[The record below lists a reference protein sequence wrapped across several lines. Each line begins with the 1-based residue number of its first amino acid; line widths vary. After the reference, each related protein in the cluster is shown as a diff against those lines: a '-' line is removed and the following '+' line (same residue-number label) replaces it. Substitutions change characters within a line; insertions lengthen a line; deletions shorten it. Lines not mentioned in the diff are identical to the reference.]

1 MSVKDVEMAIRKN
14 PDAKAVLVNN
24 PTYYGI
30 CSDLR
35 SIVKLAPRIR
45 DAVPGG

>member
-1 MSVKDVEMAIRKN
+1 MKREQVEKAIKEHPN
-14 PDAKAVLVNN
+14 AVAVLVNN

-35 SIVKLAPRIR
+35 AS
-45 DAVPGG
+45 